1 MESGCQA
8 GMELEPLNRKDSGDR
23 MRRGDSRCD
32 MSLLQDPFPD
42 TTQGN
47 EAGSVGGGHR
57 GDGIKW
63 LESYVPDGTKEEPRV

>member
-32 MSLLQDPFPD
+32 MSLSLQDPFP
-42 TTQGN
+42 TQGN
-47 EAGSVGGGHR
+47 EAGSVGGGDTR
-57 GDGIKW
+57 AT
-63 LESYVPDGTKEEPRV
+63 V